1 MSAHYPRIR
10 ICAPNGHLLVR
21 EGLSLCFYI
30 RRAHQEIARAALAS
44 LDTYL
49 HAIEPETLGWYVD
62 VDGEAQDLDDTGWK
76 HIRREFL
83 EETWPEIRLVQAS
96 GDPQR
101 YAFDYS
107 GKPLGDP
114 RLKNDPDAACML
126 SCWLPTEYLEEHGPG
141 HVRELALKLAAPLPF
156 YFGQVGLAFNGQLDL
171 IGVPEEIH
179 ARCFRYPGLD
189 IPDPSW
195 HSWKLGFRVRGP
207 SWLTFLGQP
216 FLGELGGVEG
226 LRSHLSSPGTTV
238 QELEGERAV
247 VTLGPWPEAG
257 DTEQGH
263 TLPAY
268 RELARVLEPWLYHEQ
283 FPEPWPYHE
292 QSNWEPDFPPEDKR
306 RWERRFLD

>member
-10 ICAPNGHLLVR
+10 VCAPNGHVLIR

-30 RRAHQEIARAALAS
+30 RRPHQEIARAVLDS

-49 HAIEPETLGWYVD
+49 HAIGPGALGGYLD
-62 VDGEAQDLDDTGWK
+62 NDGQQQDLDDAAWK
-76 HIRREFL
+76 CLRREFL
-83 EETWPEIRLVQAS
+83 EETWPGLRLVEETCET
-96 GDPQR
+96 QR
-101 YAFDYS
+101 YKFDYL

-114 RLKNDPDAACML
+114 RLQDDPDASCAL
-126 SCWLPTEYLEEHGPG
+126 SFWLPTEYLEEHGPG
-141 HVRELALKLAAPLPF
+141 HVRELALKLAAPLPL

-171 IGVPEEIH
+171 IGITREIR

-189 IPDPSW
+189 IPRPSW
-195 HSWKLGFRVRGP
+195 FSWKLGFRVRGP

-216 FLGELGGVEG
+216 ILGELGGAQS
-226 LRSHLSSPGTTV
+226 LRSRLSSPGTTV

-247 VTLGPWPEAG
+247 ITLGPWPEAG

-268 RELARVLEPWLYHEQ
+268 RELARVLEPWLY
-283 FPEPWPYHE
+283 YE
-292 QSNWEPDFPPEDKR
+292 QSNWGLDFPPEDLR